1 MAADMA
7 HRSRPSLMLA
17 LGQVRYQLVV
27 LLRSPLGFFVSIVI
41 PLLLLVC
48 LNVIVP
54 GEPVGA
60 LPYAQWLT
68 PAMCAFCLLNACYV
82 TSITSIVLAREE
94 GILKRLRG
102 TPLPAWT
109 YLVGRSGSAFVTSI
123 IACAIIIAIA
133 VAFFSVSIVWH
144 AFGYFV
150 AATVL
155 GIACFF
161 LLGAAVTTLVPKSE
175 TALPVAFGSMLP
187 LAFISDVF
195 FSASHRPAWLHYLA
209 SAFPVAPVAKAM
221 EDSFNP
227 ATHSWPMSVSGLLVV
242 LGWSLAAIVV
252 IALAFRWEPGPARA
266 TMGLATPHHWLRRW
280 RHARGPGRVAGRR
293 APTR

>member
-1 MAADMA
+1 MTADTA
-7 HRSRPSLMLA
+7 HRSRPSLALA

-27 LLRSPLGFFVSIVI
+27 LLRSPLGFFLSIVI

-48 LNVIVP
+48 LNVIIP
-54 GEPVGA
+54 GRPVAG
-60 LPYAQWLT
+60 LVYAQWLT

-109 YLVGRSGSAFVTSI
+109 YLLGRSGSAFVTSV
-123 IACAIIIAIA
+123 IACTII
-133 VAFFSVSIVWH
+133 VAAGVVFFSVSIVWH

-150 AATVL
+150 VATFL

-161 LLGAAVTTLVPKSE
+161 LLGVAVTIVVPKSE

-195 FSASHRPAWLHYLA
+195 FAPSHPPMWLHDLA
-209 SAFPVAPVAKAM
+209 SAFPVAPIAQAM

-227 ATHSWPMSVSGLLVV
+227 ATQSWPMPVSGLLVV
-242 LGWSLAAIVV
+242 LGWCAAAIVV
-252 IALAFRWEPGPARA
+252 VALAFRWEPGPAQA
-266 TMGLATPHHWLRRW
+266 TRGLAPPHHWLHRW
-280 RHARGPGRVAGRR
+280 RREH
-293 APTR
+293 